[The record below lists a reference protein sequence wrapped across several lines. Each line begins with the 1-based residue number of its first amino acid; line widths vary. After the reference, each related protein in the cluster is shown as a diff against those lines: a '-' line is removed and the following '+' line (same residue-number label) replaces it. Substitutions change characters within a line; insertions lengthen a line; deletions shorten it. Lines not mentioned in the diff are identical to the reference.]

1 MNYKTKTT
9 IKAVVAILLDLISI
23 GLVGYASLLTMN
35 LLLWMLLLMLGL
47 VFAYDATRAITF
59 LTEFLSKK
67 N

>member
-9 IKAVVAILLDLISI
+9 IKATVAILLDLISI
-23 GLVGYASLLTMN
+23 GIVGYASLLTMN

>member
-1 MNYKTKTT
+1 MNYRTKIT

-47 VFAYDATRAITF
+47 AFAYDATRAITF

>member
-1 MNYKTKTT
+1 MNYKTKTA
-9 IKAVVAILLDLISI
+9 IKASVAILLDLISLGI
-23 GLVGYASLLTMN
+23 VGYASLLTMN

-47 VFAYDATRAITF
+47 AFAYDAARAITF